1 MIAFLLSQYYK
12 GASGTPLSKEIL
24 DMIKEE
30 ARGIISLRIQQLIE
44 ALDSEEG
51 VKSWE
56 RNLMRYESSGK
67 MRENVRVI
75 YKEAVKVFELT
86 VNNAEVIMKTVD
98 RGVRSVKD

>member
-1 MIAFLLSQYYK
+1 
-12 GASGTPLSKEIL
+12 
-24 DMIKEE
+24 MIKEE

-44 ALDSEEG
+44 ALDSGEDG
-51 VKSWE
+51 LKSWE

>member
-1 MIAFLLSQYYK
+1 VIAFLLSQYYK

>member
-1 MIAFLLSQYYK
+1 
-12 GASGTPLSKEIL
+12 
-24 DMIKEE
+24 MIKEE

-51 VKSWE
+51 LKSWE

-86 VNNAEVIMKTVD
+86 VSNAEVIMKTVD